1 MFFSVLGSICS
12 KRNDHAIAIIAFIVT
27 SLRTPINDPFIRDQ
41 DDAGHYDGWLSIRLS
56 RFIEQYQTI
65 TAMVHT
71 RLKKKWLS
79 RLEMSRFFR
88 RKVHLMEKMMKKC
101 SNQSRVARTWRT
113 IHLLEGD
120 IDFEV
125 QHALWSCEIGSKREN
140 SGEIERNFGQL
151 SDSRTSNQTRRSLEA
166 QLLEPQLF
174 NRSYP
179 TIAESIRIHI
189 ATYTLLCRICPK
201 RHGKYP
207 KYNAILRR
215 NFSILRQETVIS
227 WSCTIHS
234 SLCSKIKSIYIVF
247 IN

>member
-1 MFFSVLGSICS
+1 
-12 KRNDHAIAIIAFIVT
+12 
-27 SLRTPINDPFIRDQ
+27 
-41 DDAGHYDGWLSIRLS
+41 
-56 RFIEQYQTI
+56 
-65 TAMVHT
+65 
-71 RLKKKWLS
+71 
-79 RLEMSRFFR
+79 
-88 RKVHLMEKMMKKC
+88 MEKMMKKC

-113 IHLLEGD
+113 IHLLKGD

-125 QHALWSCEIGSKREN
+125 HALWGCEIGSKREN
-140 SGEIERNFGQL
+140 SGEIERDFGQL

-207 KYNAILRR
+207 KYNAISRR

>member
-1 MFFSVLGSICS
+1 
-12 KRNDHAIAIIAFIVT
+12 
-27 SLRTPINDPFIRDQ
+27 
-41 DDAGHYDGWLSIRLS
+41 
-56 RFIEQYQTI
+56 
-65 TAMVHT
+65 
-71 RLKKKWLS
+71 
-79 RLEMSRFFR
+79 
-88 RKVHLMEKMMKKC
+88 MEKMMKKC

-113 IHLLEGD
+113 IHLLKGD

-125 QHALWSCEIGSKREN
+125 QHALWGCEIGSKREN
-140 SGEIERNFGQL
+140 SGEIERDFRQL
-151 SDSRTSNQTRRSLEA
+151 SDSRTSNQTRQSLEA

-189 ATYTLLCRICPK
+189 ATYTLLCRICLK
-201 RHGKYP
+201 RKISEVQCDFASKFLDP
-207 KYNAILRR
+207 SK
-215 NFSILRQETVIS
+215 ETVIS